1 MMVWISCIL
10 FSPPFLFS
18 TQPKL
23 QGENKGFKSYPQI
36 RSDPRPGVKSYPQEA
51 EGRIEKFSEM
61 RKGGGEMLRVL
72 RIPGVALKKV

>member
-1 MMVWISCIL
+1 M
-10 FSPPFLFS
+10 
-18 TQPKL
+18 
-23 QGENKGFKSYPQI
+23 
-36 RSDPRPGVKSYPQEA
+36 KSYPQEA